1 MTETMRGMRLGSQ
14 SMESE
19 IGVELA
25 HRQKVDFRCA
35 NGHEFELVFSTEAEL
50 PQTWECNKCDQIA
63 IRLENGIEISL
74 EGFAQEEKRTHY
86 DMVLER
92 RTRQELEELL
102 EEMLQQMRERRASGR
117 LSA

>member
-1 MTETMRGMRLGSQ
+1 MAETMRGMRLGSQ

-19 IGVELA
+19 FGVEMA
-25 HRQKVDFRCA
+25 QRQKVEFRCA
-35 NGHEFELVFSTEAEL
+35 KNHEFELVFSAEAEL

-63 IRLENGIEISL
+63 IRLEDGNEIAF
-74 EGFAQEEKRTHY
+74 EGFAQEEKRTHF